1 MTGQLL
7 DRAIHAIAKKVKK
20 EERNIR
26 TVLNVS
32 ILGLVGFPSNLLF
45 DASPSEGKTHIIT
58 NTLSVFPS
66 SFVSILRDSSPKAF
80 VHERGELGL
89 KVVDQDGNVQYST
102 KVRNT
107 VQDEDTTVQEYKQD
121 LEAEEERLEKEAKR
135 DSSKKRE
142 LFEIKRDLRELRRQL
157 VTVINFDGTII
168 AFLDQP
174 AAELLKNLLSV
185 MSHDSFFIETIFTE
199 GEGTKYTKHV
209 VFRGFP
215 AFIFAVSKDSFL
227 NWKDIE
233 TRFEVREPN
242 MSPEKYQ
249 AAIELSFKEMFGTE
263 ERESEEIKEI
273 KKEISHLIT
282 KIRDDVKSS
291 NLTFLLPID
300 EKEIAS
306 ALFSGEIKHGDAMR
320 KVPRIMN
327 HIRANAIWN
336 YDKRIKLFG
345 KGKEYVIVAA
355 EDIRSLSQIYD
366 DLEMNSIMS
375 GIPVSLFEFWRDVL
389 TPLFTKDDSGDY
401 AEVKQSDVVKA
412 LDNYAEAHK
421 NNTKLKSGK
430 LTVSRDL
437 TKLEDRGL
445 IKKVED
451 EKDKR
456 SRKIITLIDPEQFV
470 ASLSTRLDE
479 LVKKISI
486 TTQNGSDTILHR
498 LLSEDYS
505 AFLGGRKIV
514 SQRTEILLDDQIPQ
528 NDESEKARILQDIV
542 KQVVGL
548 SGYSPSIGGTVDTN
562 SDTDLNVVP
571 SPKNLTALFWDH
583 VVPFYYS
590 GPGET
595 IVINQSSEDILG
607 TYDLKLNSEDI
618 LTIPES
624 AAKSLMNVGLGKML
638 DGGTQNEP

>member
-7 DRAIHAIAKKVKK
+7 DRTISAIAKKVKK

-66 SFVSILRDSSPKAF
+66 GIVSILRDSSPKAF

-89 KVVDQDGNVQYST
+89 KVIDEDGNVQYLT

-107 VQDEDTTVQEYKQD
+107 VQNEDTTVQEYKQD
-121 LEAEEERLEKEAKR
+121 LEAEEERLEKEAKS
-135 DSSKKRE
+135 DLSKKRE
-142 LFEIKRDLRELRRQL
+142 LFGIKRDLRELRQQL

-185 MSHDSFFIETIFTE
+185 MSHDTFYTETMFTE

-249 AAIELSFKEMFGTE
+249 AAIELSFKEMFGPE
-263 ERESEEIKEI
+263 EEDSEELKEI
-273 KKEISHLIT
+273 RKEISTLINI
-282 KIRDDVKSS
+282 IRDDVRSS
-291 NLTFLLPID
+291 NLTFLLPIG
-300 EKEIAS
+300 EKEIANT
-306 ALFSGEIKHGDAMR
+306 LFSNEIKHGDAMR

-336 YDKRIKLFG
+336 YNKRIKLLG
-345 KGKEYVIVAA
+345 KGKEYILVAA
-355 EDIRSLSQIYD
+355 EDIRSLSEIYD
-366 DLEMNSIMS
+366 DLELNSILS
-375 GIPVSLFEFWRDVL
+375 GIPVSLFEFWKDVL
-389 TPLFTKDDSGDY
+389 TPLFVKDDSGDY

-412 LDNYAEAHK
+412 LDNYVETNK

-470 ASLSTRLDE
+470 ASLSTRIEE

-486 TTQNGSDTILHR
+486 TMENGCDTILHR
-498 LLSEDYS
+498 LLSENYS
-505 AFLGGRKIV
+505 AFLDGRKLV
-514 SQRTEILLDDQIPQ
+514 SRKTPILLDDQIPQ
-528 NDESEKARILQDIV
+528 NDESEKACILQDVV
-542 KQVVGL
+542 KQVVG
-548 SGYSPSIGGTVDTN
+548 SY
-562 SDTDLNVVP
+562 
-571 SPKNLTALFWDH
+571 
-583 VVPFYYS
+583 
-590 GPGET
+590 
-595 IVINQSSEDILG
+595 IL
-607 TYDLKLNSEDI
+607 
-618 LTIPES
+618 
-624 AAKSLMNVGLGKML
+624 
-638 DGGTQNEP
+638 

>member
-7 DRAIHAIAKKVKK
+7 DRTISAIAKKVKK

-66 SFVSILRDSSPKAF
+66 GIVSILRDSSPKAF

-89 KVVDQDGNVQYST
+89 KVIDEDGNVQYLT

-107 VQDEDTTVQEYKQD
+107 VQNEDTTVQEYKQD
-121 LEAEEERLEKEAKR
+121 LEAEEERLEKEAKS
-135 DSSKKRE
+135 DLSKKRE
-142 LFEIKRDLRELRRQL
+142 LFGIKRDLRELRQQL

-185 MSHDSFFIETIFTE
+185 MSHDTFYTETMFTE

-249 AAIELSFKEMFGTE
+249 AAIELSFKEMFGPE
-263 ERESEEIKEI
+263 EEDSEELKEI
-273 KKEISHLIT
+273 RKEISTLINI
-282 KIRDDVKSS
+282 IRDDVRSS
-291 NLTFLLPID
+291 NLTFLLPIG
-300 EKEIAS
+300 EKEIANT
-306 ALFSGEIKHGDAMR
+306 LFSNEIKHGDAMR

-336 YDKRIKLFG
+336 YNKRIKLLG
-345 KGKEYVIVAA
+345 KGKEYILVAA
-355 EDIRSLSQIYD
+355 EDIRSLSEIYD
-366 DLEMNSIMS
+366 DLELNSILS
-375 GIPVSLFEFWRDVL
+375 GIPVSLFEFWKDVL
-389 TPLFTKDDSGDY
+389 TPLFVKDDSGDY

-412 LDNYAEAHK
+412 LDNYVETNK

-470 ASLSTRLDE
+470 ASLSTRIEE

-486 TTQNGSDTILHR
+486 TMENGCDTILHR
-498 LLSEDYS
+498 LLSENYS
-505 AFLGGRKIV
+505 AFLDGRKLV
-514 SQRTEILLDDQIPQ
+514 SRKTPILLDDQIPQ
-528 NDESEKARILQDIV
+528 NDESEKACILQDVV

-548 SGYSPSIGGTVDTN
+548 SGYSPSTGGTVDTN
-562 SDTDLNVVP
+562 FGINLNVVS

-595 IVINQSSEDILG
+595 VVINQSSEDVVG

-618 LTIPES
+618 LTIPET
-624 AAKSLMNVGLGKML
+624 AAKSLMNLGLGRCL
-638 DGGTQNEP
+638 TES

>member
-1 MTGQLL
+1 MTGDLL
-7 DRAIHAIAKKVKK
+7 NRTIQTISKKVKK

-89 KVVDQDGNVQYST
+89 KVIDQDGNVQYST

-107 VQDEDTTVQEYKQD
+107 VQNEETPVQEFKQD
-121 LEAEEERLEKEAKR
+121 LEAEEERLEKEAKK
-135 DSSKKRE
+135 DPLKKRE
-142 LFEIKRDLRELRRQL
+142 LFEIKRDLRELRQQL
-157 VTVINFDGTII
+157 VTIISFDGTII

-174 AAELLKNLLSV
+174 TAELLKNLLSV
-185 MSHDSFFIETIFTE
+185 MSHDSYYIETIFTE

-242 MSPEKYQ
+242 MSAEKYQ

-273 KKEISHLIT
+273 KKEISALIN
-282 KIRDDVKSS
+282 KIRDDVKLS
-291 NLTFLLPID
+291 NLSFFIPID
-300 EKEIAS
+300 EKEIA
-306 ALFSGEIKHGDAMR
+306 ATLFSGEIKYGDAMR

-336 YDKRIKLFG
+336 YNDRIKLLG
-345 KGKEYVIVAA
+345 KGKEYVVVAA
-355 EDIRSLSQIYD
+355 EDIRSLTQVYD
-366 DLEMNSIMS
+366 DLEMNSILS

-389 TPLFTKDDSGDY
+389 TPLFVKDDSGDY
-401 AEVKQSDVVKA
+401 AEVKQADVVRA
-412 LDNYAEAHK
+412 LDDYTNTHK
-421 NNTKLKSGK
+421 NGTRLKSGK
-430 LTVSRDL
+430 LTVSRYL

-445 IKKVED
+445 IKRAED

-470 ASLSTRLDE
+470 ASLSTRIEE
-479 LVKKISI
+479 LVKKIRISVE
-486 TTQNGSDTILHR
+486 NGSDTIIHR
-498 LLSEDYS
+498 LLNEDYS
-505 AFLGGRKIV
+505 AFLDGKKIV
-514 SQRTEILLDDQIPQ
+514 SQRTEILLDDQIPR

-548 SGYSPSIGGTVDTN
+548 SGYSLSIGGTVDTIF
-562 SDTDLNVVP
+562 DTNLNVVP
-571 SPKNLTALFWDH
+571 GPKNLSVPLFDH
-583 VVPFYYS
+583 VVPFYYH
-590 GPGET
+590 GPGEVV
-595 IVINQSSEDILG
+595 VITESSEDILG
-607 TYDLKLNSEDI
+607 TYDLRLNSEDI
-618 LTIPES
+618 LTISES
-624 AAKSLMNVGLGKML
+624 AAKSLMDLGLGEML
-638 DGGTQNEP
+638 NGGPRQ